1 MLDNNYRIQP
11 IKLAPREIDVLT
23 LAAQGKMR
31 GEIAEMLFLSEAT
44 VKEYLQSACQ
54 KLGATNKTQAS
65 VLAVLLGLIAPYR
78 PHGLAQNPV
87 ILRKK
92 IKKSPRMEGAKN
104 IRETLSQET
113 ASTGF
118 LNVQ

>member
-1 MLDNNYRIQP
+1 MLDNKYRIQI
-11 IKLAPREIDVLT
+11 IKLSPREVDVLT

-31 GEIAEMLFLSEAT
+31 REIAEMLFLSDVT

-54 KLGATNKTQAS
+54 KLGATNKTQAT
-65 VLAVLLGLIAPYR
+65 VLALLLGLIAPYR

-92 IKKSPRMEGAKN
+92 IKKSPRMEGAKKF
-104 IRETLSQET
+104 RETLSQET
-113 ASTGF
+113 TSTGF
-118 LNVQ
+118 FDAR